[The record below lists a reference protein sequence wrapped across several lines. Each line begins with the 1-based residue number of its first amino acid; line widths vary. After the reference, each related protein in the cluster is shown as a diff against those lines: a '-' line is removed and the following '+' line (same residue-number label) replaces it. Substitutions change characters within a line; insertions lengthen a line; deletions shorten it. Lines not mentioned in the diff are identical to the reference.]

1 MKTIGIT
8 GGVGAGKSTVLDFL
22 RETYQASVCEADKVA
37 HELQRPG
44 EGCYQEIL
52 KVFGPE
58 ILCDDQT
65 IDRKRLG
72 SIVFAD
78 VEKLKRLNGI
88 VHPKVKEWIRKKQE
102 EEQRAGTKLF
112 IIEAALLLEDHYEE
126 ICDELWYIRTPEA
139 VRRRRLRESRGY
151 SDERIKGIMQN
162 QKSETQFLKACD
174 RVISK
179 RLVSRSKKR

>member
-112 IIEAALLLEDHYEE
+112 IIEAALLLEDHYE
-126 ICDELWYIRTPEA
+126 IGRA
-139 VRRRRLRESRGY
+139 HV
-151 SDERIKGIMQN
+151 
-162 QKSETQFLKACD
+162 
-174 RVISK
+174 
-179 RLVSRSKKR
+179 

>member
-88 VHPKVKEWIRKKQE
+88 VHPKVKEWIRKKQRRFCSKIIMRKSVMSSGTSVPRRQCGE
-102 EEQRAGTKLF
+102 GVSGKAGDIRMSGSK
-112 IIEAALLLEDHYEE
+112 
-126 ICDELWYIRTPEA
+126 ELCRIR
-139 VRRRRLRESRGY
+139 S
-151 SDERIKGIMQN
+151 
-162 QKSETQFLKACD
+162 QKHSF
-174 RVISK
+174 
-179 RLVSRSKKR
+179 

>member
-88 VHPKVKEWIRKKQE
+88 VHPKVKEWIRKNRKKSNGPG
-102 EEQRAGTKLF
+102 RSF
-112 IIEAALLLEDHYEE
+112 LL
-126 ICDELWYIRTPEA
+126 
-139 VRRRRLRESRGY
+139 
-151 SDERIKGIMQN
+151 
-162 QKSETQFLKACD
+162 
-174 RVISK
+174 
-179 RLVSRSKKR
+179 

>member
-78 VEKLKRLNGI
+78 VEKIIMRKSVMSSGTSVPRRQCGEGVSGKAGDI
-88 VHPKVKEWIRKKQE
+88 RMSGSKELCRIR
-102 EEQRAGTKLF
+102 
-112 IIEAALLLEDHYEE
+112 
-126 ICDELWYIRTPEA
+126 
-139 VRRRRLRESRGY
+139 S
-151 SDERIKGIMQN
+151 
-162 QKSETQFLKACD
+162 QKHSF
-174 RVISK
+174 
-179 RLVSRSKKR
+179 